1 MPDAAVP
8 GGPTPVLQGRL
19 DGAVPGS
26 GEAFHGLA
34 RIGAARIEHIVSSA
48 HPDHDEQVQDGDE
61 WVLLLTGAA
70 ALELPEGRLDLA
82 PGQWLVIPAGVPHR
96 VLRTDAG
103 TQWLAVH
110 GPVAPGDRA
119 GEG

>member
-1 MPDAAVP
+1 LDVDVPAV
-8 GGPTPVLQGRL
+8 
-19 DGAVPGS
+19 
-26 GEAFHGLA
+26 GEAFHRLA
-34 RIGAARIEHIVSSA
+34 DVGTSRIEHIVSSA
-48 HPDHDEQVQDGDE
+48 EPDPGEQVQDGDE

-70 ALELPEGRLDLA
+70 TLELPEGRLDPA

-96 VLRTDAG
+96 VLRTRAG

-110 GPVAPGDRA
+110 GSAEPAGDRA